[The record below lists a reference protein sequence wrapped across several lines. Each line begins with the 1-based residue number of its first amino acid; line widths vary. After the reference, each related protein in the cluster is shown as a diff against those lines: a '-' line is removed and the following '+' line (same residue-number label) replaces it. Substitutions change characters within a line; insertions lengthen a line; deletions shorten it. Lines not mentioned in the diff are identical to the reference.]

1 MFKSSDDHK
10 SIQLD
15 VNKLTALW
23 AFSESTLGGILHAL
37 RIPFTGLFIGS
48 AAVFFISL
56 IAQKSKSKNEI
67 LKSTFIV
74 ILVKVVVTPFVQ
86 LTSHFAVLTQG
97 ILGYLF
103 YRFLPFKKIATFLF
117 ALTALLLSAF
127 QKIIILT
134 ILFGNGLWIAIDS
147 FMKFLIIQFSLPKEF
162 ANYSLSWILIVVYAL
177 LHLFAGIFISFK
189 ILNFERWFDKKKD
202 ELNIDLLALNDDAD
216 YFKKQNGKKKKHW
229 WQKKS
234 GITVLLFSFTLMIIS
249 YLYPDLGKNLFY
261 DILFM
266 IVRSIVITFIWFELI
281 SPKVI
286 SYFQLYFE
294 KKKFQHAS
302 EINSITSVFP
312 DFKRIINYTWNLSK
326 NKKGI
331 LRIRYF
337 LSNTIAL
344 LFLVNQSHE

>member
-1 MFKSSDDHK
+1 MIKNSDIK
-10 SIQLD
+10 NPVQLN

-23 AFSESTLGGILHAL
+23 AFSESTLGGILHVL

-56 IAQKSKSKNEI
+56 IAQKSESKNEI

-74 ILVKVVVTPFVQ
+74 ILVKVVVTPFIQ

-117 ALTALLLSAF
+117 ALSALLLSAF

-162 ANYSLSWILIVVYAL
+162 TNYKLSWILIIVYAL
-177 LHLFAGIFISFK
+177 LHLLAGIFISFR
-189 ILNFERWFDKKKD
+189 ILNFEKWFDKKKD
-202 ELNIDLLALNDDAD
+202 ELNIDLLALNDASD

-234 GITVLLFSFTLMIIS
+234 GITVLVFSFTLMIIS
-249 YLYPDLGKNLFY
+249 YLYPELGKNLFY

-286 SYFQLYFE
+286 SYFQRYFE

-326 NKKGI
+326 NHKGI
-331 LRIRYF
+331 FRIRYF
-337 LSNTIAL
+337 LSNTITL
-344 LFLVNQSHE
+344 LFIVNQSYE